1 MINIGNRAAT
11 TSMGGVRTAMMTS
24 QVSPLLYMLPSV
36 VSCMIYAQ
44 YNDVL
49 HDTCSLMMTSKLCA
63 AYIRNH
69 LLTSSLSSII
79 RITHLNQLKPLSSLV
94 RSIESLTFHITKEY
108 ASCDGDQYREQFR
121 DLVQSNHGT
130 LRQLCLSPE
139 HLIHDDNVECPA
151 VITPNNLDVEDKAT
165 PPTGDKWL
173 KPILDDGIAKCTRL
187 TQLVL
192 YGPWLCDDDEQQWSS
207 SLIHIM
213 RSCTQLQSLT
223 TNMVYQPSQVIA
235 SFTCMSATADISP
248 HDFVYRIF
256 DMSVSSE
263 QIYQIYLISI
273 CH

>member
-1 MINIGNRAAT
+1 MFIDDDIKVMCRLYSKSSPHLIIIINHSNYPSKSTQTIIIIG
-11 TSMGGVRTAMMTS
+11 S
-24 QVSPLLYMLPSV
+24 
-36 VSCMIYAQ
+36 
-44 YNDVL
+44 
-49 HDTCSLMMTSKLCA
+49 
-63 AYIRNH
+63 
-69 LLTSSLSSII
+69 
-79 RITHLNQLKPLSSLV
+79 
-94 RSIESLTFHITKEY
+94 FHITKEY

-187 TQLVL
+187 TQLIL
-192 YGPWLCDDDEQQWSS
+192 YDEKQWSS

-223 TNMVYQPSQVIA
+223 TNILSTKSSYCKFHLYVSHCRY
-235 SFTCMSATADISP
+235 IS
-248 HDFVYRIF
+248 HDSVYRIF

-273 CH
+273 YH